1 MVFTY
6 YLLLILLI
14 LVVLLAVFSIKLV
27 KQSEVGMV
35 ERLGKFHKQ
44 INSGLNFVVP
54 ILDRVVYT
62 IDLRTQVLDSV
73 PQPVITK
80 DNVTMMID
88 TVIYYQI
95 TDPFR
100 ATYEINGLHQAIR
113 YLTTTT
119 LRDVIGSMDLDYTL
133 SSRDD
138 INKRLRSILDE
149 ATDKWGVRIERVEVK
164 NIEPPQD
171 IKDAM
176 EKQMRAERNRRSA
189 ILEAEGEKRAAI
201 LKAEGEKESSILQAE
216 GRKQAKILDAE
227 AEKEAQIR
235 KAEGQARAITEIALA
250 QAEQI
255 RQVYRALKDAELDEK
270 VLTVKYIEAL
280 EKMAEGNNKVFVP
293 FESTGLMGSIGTIR
307 ELLDKGK

>member
-1 MVFTY
+1 MY
-6 YLLLILLI
+6 YLLIILLL
-14 LVVLLAVFSIKLV
+14 LVVALGVFSIKIV

-35 ERLGKFHKQ
+35 ERLGKFQKEIH
-44 INSGLNFVVP
+44 SGLNFIVP
-54 ILDRVVYT
+54 ILDRVVYK
-62 IDLRTQVLDSV
+62 IDLRTQVLDSE

-95 TDPFR
+95 TDPFK
-100 ATYEINGLHQAIR
+100 ATYEIKGLHQAIR

-119 LRDVIGSMDLDYTL
+119 LRDVIGSLDLDETL

-138 INKRLRSILDE
+138 INKRLRLILDD
-149 ATDKWGVRIERVEVK
+149 ATDKWGVRVERVEVK

-176 EKQMRAERNRRSA
+176 EKQMRAERTRRSQ
-189 ILEAEGEKRAAI
+189 ILEAEGEKRSAI
-201 LKAEGEKESSILQAE
+201 LKAEGEKESAILQAQ
-216 GRKQAKILDAE
+216 GRKEAKILDAE

-235 KAEGQARAITEIALA
+235 MAEGQARAITEVAFA

-255 RQVYRALKDAELDEK
+255 KQVFTALKNVDLDEK
-270 VLTVKYIEAL
+270 VLSVKYIEAL
-280 EKMAEGNNKVFVP
+280 EKMAEGENKVFVP
-293 FESTGLMGSIGTIR
+293 FEATGLLGSIGTVR
-307 ELLDKGK
+307 ELLDKSK